1 MGIVSKT
8 GFKFS
13 IILYIGIGLGYINTV
28 LIFPNILTEEEF
40 GLTRILFAAGALI
53 AQITQLGTG
62 NILVRFHPYL
72 KDDTKNTTLS
82 LGLGLSFLGVI
93 ISSLVL
99 LLFKDQLT
107 SYYSQN
113 SPLFSEFFYLL
124 LPVVISLIAYNLFD
138 AYLRVHLKNSVS
150 AFLSNVALRIIWLV
164 VVVLY
169 SFKLFDA
176 TTFLWVY
183 VGGQI
188 SISSIAFLYTLSLEK
203 LNLGFSFSKEK
214 VQTLKKM
221 ARYGIVTILSG
232 ISLLLI
238 NRIDIVMVG
247 SYTGLADVA
256 IYSIA
261 LYMSMVI
268 MVPAQSISRTAAV
281 LVAQAFKNNDQGMI
295 KKLYQKTAINQ
306 LLFGSLV
313 FILITI
319 NYQSLLSFLPD
330 NYSDSFYV
338 FFFLGLGKII
348 DIGLGVNGA
357 IILNSK
363 YYKVD
368 TILSI
373 SLLVFS
379 IGLKIYLIPLYGIE
393 GAAISTMIALILFNF
408 CKFLL
413 LYFKLDLSPFTIQ
426 YFWLVV
432 LLIISFFGMTLL
444 PYFSSIWID
453 APVKSAL
460 FLLITIPII
469 YKLRISTEFNE
480 MILTGLSISGL
491 YKKL

>member
-28 LIFPNILTEEEF
+28 LIFPNILSEEEF
-40 GLTRILFAAGALI
+40 GLTRILYAAGALI
-53 AQITQLGTG
+53 AQIAQLGTG

-72 KDDTKNTTLS
+72 KDDPKNTTLS
-82 LGLGLSFLGVI
+82 LGLVLSFVGVL

-99 LLFKDQLT
+99 VLFKDQLT
-107 SYYSQN
+107 SYYVQEAA
-113 SPLFSEFFYLL
+113 LFSEYFYLL
-124 LPVVISLIAYNLFD
+124 LPVVTSLIAYNFFD

-150 AFLSNVALRIIWLV
+150 AFLGNVGLRLLWLV
-164 VVVLY
+164 IVLLY
-169 SFKLFDA
+169 GFGFYDT

-188 SISSIAFLYTLSLEK
+188 AISSIAFFYTLSLGK
-203 LNLGFSFSKEK
+203 LNLGLSFSKEK
-214 VQTLKKM
+214 IKILKSM
-221 ARYGIVTILSG
+221 SRYGVVTILSG
-232 ISLLLI
+232 ISLMLI

-268 MVPAQSISRTAAV
+268 FVPAQSISRTAAV
-281 LVAQAFKNNDQGMI
+281 LVSEAFKNNDQEMI
-295 KKLYQKTAINQ
+295 KLLYRKTALNQ

-319 NYQSLLSFLPD
+319 NYESLMSFLPD
-330 NYSDSFYV
+330 NYADSFYV

-348 DIGLGVNGA
+348 DMGLGVNGA

-373 SLLVFS
+373 TLLIFS
-379 IGLKIYLIPLYGIE
+379 VVLKLFFIPAYGIE
-393 GAAISTMIALILFNF
+393 GAALSTMIALILFNLS
-408 CKFLL
+408 KFIF
-413 LYFKLDLSPFTIQ
+413 LYYKLKLSPFTVE
-426 YFWLVV
+426 YLWLTV
-432 LLIISFFGMTLL
+432 LLVTSYFFVSLL

-453 APVKSAL
+453 VPVKSLIFLSIIIPAL
-460 FLLITIPII
+460 
-469 YKLRISTEFNE
+469 YKLKISPEFNE
-480 MILTGLSISGL
+480 MINTFLH
-491 YKKL
+491 KVAFK